1 MKCSLGIS
9 NFVRPG
15 IKSIPRYTVDVMAWV
30 KERKENIF
38 DIITASREIEPI
50 VLVSASPE
58 TVTGIFV
65 P

>member
-1 MKCSLGIS
+1 MWENGKCSHH
-9 NFVRPG
+9 
-15 IKSIPRYTVDVMAWV
+15 YTVDVMAWV

-38 DIITASREIEPI
+38 YIITASQEIEPI

-58 TVTGIFV
+58 TVTGIFI